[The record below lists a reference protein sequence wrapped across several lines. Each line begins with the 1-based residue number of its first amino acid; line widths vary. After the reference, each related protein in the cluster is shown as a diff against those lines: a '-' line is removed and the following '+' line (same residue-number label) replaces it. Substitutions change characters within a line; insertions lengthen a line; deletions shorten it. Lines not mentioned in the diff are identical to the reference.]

1 MKRLIPLLF
10 SILAIAGCEN
20 QAYDLDRLDKEV
32 TLFEDGIAVPLGNV
46 GPFTLELA
54 SKSETLGKVMSN
66 LFQAE
71 SDGTIVC
78 QGSKEFYRLNVY
90 EVIAKSENP
99 SQPTTFKIS
108 DKSTSPF
115 AAAGMFMMLGFSTAD
130 QKITM
135 ELQNPLTEPF
145 AIGGSAYYS
154 CQNLQTYSTS
164 FEETKSLDGTVI
176 PSSYDKV
183 TILRSSIPDTIPDA
197 VSTMMLKDFC
207 LEFPGDLMNKIR
219 SSSSADFVFTS
230 NYSSHIAA
238 GSRLNFDLASLLGSL
253 SIGFKLPIGSYGLKD
268 AEVSFDLE
276 STVPMQVT
284 LSDIKL
290 LTGAEPADNSDLEV
304 TPGTLV
310 IYGGSLENP
319 GVTKIT
325 LGIRSK
331 SGTIPDITG
340 MKFGLKLSSAPGYE
354 KTLLSMKQ
362 GISVKSASGTLRGG
376 ITFGSNE

>member
-78 QGSKEFYRLNVY
+78 QGSEEFYRLNVY

-135 ELQNPLTEPF
+135 ELTNPVREAFT
-145 AIGGSAYYS
+145 IGGSAEYS
-154 CQNLQTYSTS
+154 CTNTMTYEPAFKES
-164 FEETKSLDGTVI
+164 KSLDGMSI
-176 PSSYDKV
+176 PSSSDKV
-183 TILRSSIPDTIPDA
+183 KILERSIPDTVTYA
-197 VSTMMLKDFC
+197 VSNLSLKDFSFS
-207 LEFPGDLMNKIR
+207 LPGDLMNKIR

-238 GSRLNFDLASLLGSL
+238 GDRINFDLASLLGSI
-253 SIGFKLPIGSYGLKD
+253 SVFFKLPIGAYCLED
-268 AEVSFDLE
+268 AEVSFELQ

-284 LSDIKL
+284 LSDLKL
-290 LTGAEPADNSDLEV
+290 LTGEMPAENPELEV

-310 IYGGSLENP
+310 INGGSLEKP
-319 GVTKIT
+319 GVTPVT
-325 LGIRSK
+325 LRIK
-331 SGTIPDITG
+331 SLSGFIPDITG
-340 MKFGLKLSSAPGYE
+340 VKVGLKLSSAPGYE